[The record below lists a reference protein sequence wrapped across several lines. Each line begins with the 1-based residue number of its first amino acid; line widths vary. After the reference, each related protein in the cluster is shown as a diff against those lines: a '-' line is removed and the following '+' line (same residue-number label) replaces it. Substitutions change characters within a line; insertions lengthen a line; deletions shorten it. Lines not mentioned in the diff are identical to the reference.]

1 MSHQAPVH
9 RPSCPPP
16 GWKEPSATHQPTMR
30 TAYVAHRACGC
41 FQGFA
46 YLDSPQQIKDA
57 ARYVGMWIR
66 DGHNV
71 DRVVLKEGEFI
82 NTQLC
87 TEHDKK

>member
-1 MSHQAPVH
+1 MSHQIPQH
-9 RPSCPPP
+9 RPSGLPP
-16 GWKEPSATHQPTMR
+16 GWKEPSTTR

-46 YLDSPQQIKDA
+46 FLDSPQQIKDA

-71 DRVVLKEGEFI
+71 NRVALKEGEFI
-82 NTQLC
+82 DTTLC
-87 TEHDKK
+87 SEHDKK